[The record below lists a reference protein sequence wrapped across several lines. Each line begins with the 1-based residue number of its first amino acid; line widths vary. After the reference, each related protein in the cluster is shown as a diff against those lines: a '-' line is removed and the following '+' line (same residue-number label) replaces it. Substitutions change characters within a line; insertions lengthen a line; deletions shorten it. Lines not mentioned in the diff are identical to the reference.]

1 MSRKRRKTESAYRQV
16 TIAEVIAF
24 VIGKEFHSAGTVVN
38 VNDEEIGVS
47 FIFFEK
53 GKPEELAAHWS
64 IHCKTDGTFWIAEW

>member
-1 MSRKRRKTESAYRQV
+1 MSRKRRKKENAYRQV
-16 TIAEVIAF
+16 AIAEVIAF

-38 VNDEEIGVS
+38 VKDEEIGVS